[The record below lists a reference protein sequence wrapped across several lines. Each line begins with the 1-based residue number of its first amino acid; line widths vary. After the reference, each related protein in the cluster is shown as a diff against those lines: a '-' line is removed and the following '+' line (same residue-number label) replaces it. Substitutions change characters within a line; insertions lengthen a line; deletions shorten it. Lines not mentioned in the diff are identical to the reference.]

1 MEPFPPFVNTQGTGL
16 TIDMLNAIAGISDLE
31 FKIMTYVSAKY
42 QLKIHK
48 INIIGHPPKNLE
60 TPEFYQ

>member
-1 MEPFPPFVNTQGTGL
+1 MEPFLPFVNTQGTGL
-16 TIDMLNAIAGISDLE
+16 TIDMLNAIADISDLE
-31 FKIMTYVSAKY
+31 FEIMIYTLIKY
-42 QLKIHK
+42 KLTTHK